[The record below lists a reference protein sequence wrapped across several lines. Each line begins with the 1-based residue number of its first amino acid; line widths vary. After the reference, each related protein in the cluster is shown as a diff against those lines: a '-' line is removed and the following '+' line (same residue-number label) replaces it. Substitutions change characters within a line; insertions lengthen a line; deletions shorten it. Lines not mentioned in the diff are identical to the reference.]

1 MCVCLTVRDA
11 SPLKLLND
19 ITEIV
24 HTDGGL
30 SPDTASHI
38 LVATAP
44 EELQG
49 GGQKCTMGEILQ
61 KVCYINTLTFL
72 PFYIVSVFN

>member
-49 GGQKCTMGEILQ
+49 GGKNVPWGRYYKKCAI
-61 KVCYINTLTFL
+61 
-72 PFYIVSVFN
+72 